1 MIFLYVKAHLLPDML
16 DGVHLVPHGEI
27 WEAYAGFLAE
37 DSEVPERT
45 GRYLSGVSYAPDTWG
60 SDVINLHW
68 YNPARNAVEVEDW
81 ADWETVWVAVESWT
95 EELANEVL

>member
-1 MIFLYVKAHLLPDML
+1 MLFLNVKAHLLPDML
-16 DGVHLVPHGEI
+16 DGVHLVPRGEI

-45 GRYLSGVSYAPDTWG
+45 GRYLSGVSYPLGIYDHG
-60 SDVINLHW
+60 VINLHW
-68 YNPARNAVEVEDW
+68 YNPDRNAIEIEDW